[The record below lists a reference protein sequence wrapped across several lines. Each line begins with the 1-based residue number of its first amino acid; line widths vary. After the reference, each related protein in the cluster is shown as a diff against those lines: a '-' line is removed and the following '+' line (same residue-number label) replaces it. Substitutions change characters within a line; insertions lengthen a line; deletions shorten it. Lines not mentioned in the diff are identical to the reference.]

1 LERLIGHVLGK
12 KRSSGPEPCLPTCAC
27 AFRQIKPRARLEQ
40 LWRQVM
46 YVQLNN
52 WFPVH
57 DPMQTD
63 QIEQD
68 LDINMF
74 DR

>member
-1 LERLIGHVLGK
+1 M
-12 KRSSGPEPCLPTCAC
+12 
-27 AFRQIKPRARLEQ
+27 Q

-74 DR
+74 DRCRCPYS